1 MAAGPTA
8 ITMMPLGDTSHD
20 KPATFLVHAY
30 GRIELI
36 VGDRIALFDAP
47 ACQQLQRVLEGID
60 SYMGVDGVYLGW
72 ATGEPGKTRTFS
84 ILIDGDSYHE
94 FYRPTDAARAAA
106 QLLTARTAARPVQP
120 TAGVDEVQ
128 RDGQSVIDRARFAA
142 NAKGYATQGHT
153 VSRRRAGGAWLGALR
168 SRRTKRVG
176 AFGGTVYRRIGTED
190 RRPAPVQRAQASACA
205 SSTHPDATRAVD
217 ANDPGARSPHR
228 RAGATAARPRRPH
241 PGPGAR
247 PKGRAGHGCIL
258 SATAK
263 RRRSATL
270 RRRRPFAPWQSPLRC
285 GMIHG
290 G

>member
-142 NAKGYATQGHT
+142 NAKGYALRKATRSVAAVREAHGWGPYDL
-153 VSRRRAGGAWLGALR
+153 VAPNGWEPLAGLCIEELEPKIAALR
-168 SRRTKRVG
+168 PFNVP
-176 AFGGTVYRRIGTED
+176 
-190 RRPAPVQRAQASACA
+190 RPAPARAAPTPTPPAPLTPTIPALEARIAELERQLRDR
-205 SSTHPDATRAVD
+205 DARILD
-217 ANDPGARSPHR
+217 LERDLK
-228 RAGATAARPRRPH
+228 AAQDMVAFYRQQQSDDDQPR
-241 PGPGAR
+241 
-247 PKGRAGHGCIL
+247 
-258 SATAK
+258 
-263 RRRSATL
+263 
-270 RRRRPFAPWQSPLRC
+270 
-285 GMIHG
+285 
-290 G
+290 